1 MIRKR
6 KKNNS
11 KMSDSRT
18 TKMDLLEVPANKVYK
33 ILPMDA
39 TIFAPNPDRY
49 DDDEVGLGYQRTL
62 VNILI
67 NFFFCFHFICAALS
81 WFYFPILRWNLY
93 TLVTMTSKC
102 RVSHFQCKKKMFIR
116 LFILIQ
122 CCTHSE

>member
-1 MIRKR
+1 
-6 KKNNS
+6 
-11 KMSDSRT
+11 MSNSRT

-67 NFFFCFHFICAALS
+67 DFLKKFLFPVISFVLRSVGSIS
-81 WFYFPILRWNLY
+81 RFYVGIFY
-93 TLVTMTSKC
+93 TLIMMTSKC
-102 RVSHFQCKKKMFIR
+102 R
-116 LFILIQ
+116 
-122 CCTHSE
+122 E